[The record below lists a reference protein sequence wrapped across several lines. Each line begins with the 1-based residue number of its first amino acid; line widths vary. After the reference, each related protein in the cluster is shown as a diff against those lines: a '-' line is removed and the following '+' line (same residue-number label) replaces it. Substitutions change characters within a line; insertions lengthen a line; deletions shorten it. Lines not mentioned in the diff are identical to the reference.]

1 MSDDAAAPEPAPS
14 DPPQKTRRPR
24 LSTGKKLGFAL
35 VTVLGLIGVTEGF
48 FRVREWTRSM
58 RRHTLSPRVPDT
70 YRHLVLKPNTR
81 FESPSGFV
89 METNSL
95 GMREK
100 EVSAEREPW
109 VKQRILCVG
118 GSTTFGLYT
127 SANDK
132 TWPAQVQRIL
142 HERGYP
148 GVEVLNG
155 GVPAWDL
162 RTSQTN
168 LELRLYDLK
177 PDVVICYHAYNDLVA
192 NLDPRYAEDSK
203 VDDVSELWRPL
214 RASAFYRFL
223 RKHLQDPGEQLR
235 KKAETLS
242 DEGTAGFERNLRRFV
257 RRTREVGAQPVI
269 CSYPSALRPTLEESE
284 AAGVPGLDRWFGDLS
299 PFAYPTLI
307 EGLKRY
313 NATITK
319 VTEDEGIPRP
329 QVAEKMP
336 HDVKLYASTVHH
348 TDEGEVLVAQ
358 IVAQALIDAGIV
370 TK

>member
-1 MSDDAAAPEPAPS
+1 MSDEAAAAPEAAP
-14 DPPQKTRRPR
+14 KKKRPR
-24 LSTGKKLGFAL
+24 LSTGKKLGFGL
-35 VTVLGLIGVTEGF
+35 VTVVGLIGLGEGF
-48 FRVREWTRSM
+48 FRLREFVRGSRKK
-58 RRHTLSPRVPDT
+58 TLSPRIPDT
-70 YRHLVLKPNTR
+70 YRHLVLKPSTK
-81 FESPSGFV
+81 FESPAGFK
-89 METNSL
+89 MYTNSL

-109 VKQRILCVG
+109 VEQRILCVG

-142 HERGYP
+142 HERGYT

-168 LELRLYDLK
+168 LELRLYGLK

-192 NLDPRYAEDSK
+192 NLDPSYAEDSK
-203 VDDVSELWRPL
+203 VEDVSDMWRPL
-214 RASAFYRFL
+214 RGSALYRFL
-223 RKHLQDPGEQLR
+223 RGRLKNPSKQLR
-235 KKAETLS
+235 EKAERLS

-257 RRTREVGAQPVI
+257 RRTREIGAQPVI
-269 CSYPSALRPTLEESE
+269 CSYPSALRPTHAESE
-284 AAGVPGLDRWFGDLS
+284 EVGVPGLQRWFGELS

-307 EGLKRY
+307 QGLELY
-313 NATITK
+313 NATIKT
-319 VTEDEGIPRP
+319 VAEEEGVPRP

-348 TDEGEVLVAQ
+348 TDEGEVEVAKV
-358 IVAQALIDAGIV
+358 VAQALIDAGIV
-370 TK
+370 KK